1 MGINYE
7 DKIKKFYRYGD
18 ADRIIAESKGNIEA
32 GPYDPSFAAY
42 LAKYMFSRPTP

>member
-18 ADRIIAESKGNIEA
+18 ADRIMAESRENIEA
-32 GPYDPSFAAY
+32 SPYDSDFTAY
-42 LAKYMFSRPTP
+42 LAKYMFSKPTP